1 MRFPIVRRASLSG
14 QMCWMA
20 CLTLVAALAGCGS
33 TVVPTTS
40 HPAITSDK
48 VKIYTDTP
56 KKYEIL
62 GTLSVPISADVH
74 WDDKGNADAGFE
86 QLKSAAAAEGANG
99 ILLIAPPG
107 TTDVRVVV
115 GYQGTMY
122 QVPLKADPKT
132 AIVQAIYVVE
142 EK

>member
-14 QMCWMA
+14 QMRWMA
-20 CLTLVAALAGCGS
+20 CLTLVAALAGCS

-40 HPAITSDK
+40 HPPTTPDK
-48 VKIYTDTP
+48 VKIYTDVP

-99 ILLIAPPG
+99 ILLKAPPG
-107 TTDVRVVV
+107 TTDFLVTV
-115 GYQGTMY
+115 GYQNTMY
-122 QVPLKADPKT
+122 QVPLKTNPKT
-132 AIVQAIYVVE
+132 AVVQAIYVVE
-142 EK
+142 EN